1 MAFLALEHFSNGC
14 LQMSLMC
21 TDTAARGRS
30 IAVHRSGWGPQ
41 CAIICWSVERAVA
54 GIARFRRFLVSFRV
68 DVTARAHATDVA
80 PCGDA
85 VVIRAV
91 TCFASIHVPLVCHD
105 LSPVKRRRRT
115 LTPAARVRVKA
126 MAGVA
131 TYATGAP
138 LKIL

>member
-1 MAFLALEHFSNGC
+1 
-14 LQMSLMC
+14 MSLVR
-21 TDTAARGRS
+21 TDAAARRRS
-30 IAVHRSGWGPQ
+30 IAVHCPGRGPQ
-41 CAIICWSVERAVA
+41 RAITRRGIEGAVTC
-54 GIARFRRFLVSFRV
+54 IARFRRFLVSFCI
-68 DVTARAHATDVA
+68 DVTARTHAADVA
-80 PCGDA
+80 PRGDA

-131 TYATGAP
+131 TYATCAP